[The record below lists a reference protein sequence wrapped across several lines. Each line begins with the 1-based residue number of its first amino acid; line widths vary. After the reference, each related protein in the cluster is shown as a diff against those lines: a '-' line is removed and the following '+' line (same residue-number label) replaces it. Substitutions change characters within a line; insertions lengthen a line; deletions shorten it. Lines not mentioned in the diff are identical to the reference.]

1 MRQEYVE
8 KYFRNGYRRFMK
20 RNINRKDSSIQ
31 QIIDERLKII
41 SFYDRYG
48 ATAGFPIPTGSVSTA
63 EPVIWSAG
71 NGRNQKRRNGE
82 KASIHK
88 HQEILFK
95 WMQFPCLP
103 AA

>member
-31 QIIDERLKII
+31 QIVEERLKII

-48 ATAGFPIPTGSVSTA
+48 AAAGFPIPTGSVS
-63 EPVIWSAG
+63 I
-71 NGRNQKRRNGE
+71 
-82 KASIHK
+82 I
-88 HQEILFK
+88 K
-95 WMQFPCLP
+95 WLSGKIQQDCPGAICRP
-103 AA
+103 AHRSD